1 MKFDAPLINNQ
12 VDLYHKSVSII
23 PSSLP
28 PALPPF
34 WPGYT
39 PSLPLMIKS
48 VAMPLNIAKMKKR
61 TFGKTEDDPAT
72 LLV

>member
-1 MKFDAPLINNQ
+1 MQ
-12 VDLYHKSVSII
+12 VDLYHKSVSIT
-23 PSSLP
+23 PSSLS

-48 VAMPLNIAKMKKR
+48 VAMPLNIAKMKKKR
-61 TFGKTEDDPAT
+61 TFGKTEGDPGT

>member
-1 MKFDAPLINNQ
+1 MQ
-12 VDLYHKSVSII
+12 VDLYHKSVSIT

-48 VAMPLNIAKMKKR
+48 VAMPLNIAKMKKKKR
-61 TFGKTEDDPAT
+61 TFGKTEGDPGT

>member
-1 MKFDAPLINNQ
+1 MQ
-12 VDLYHKSVSII
+12 VDLYHKSVSIT
-23 PSSLP
+23 PSSLS

-48 VAMPLNIAKMKKR
+48 VAMPLNIAKMKKKKD
-61 TFGKTEDDPAT
+61 FW
-72 LLV
+72 

>member
-1 MKFDAPLINNQ
+1 M
-12 VDLYHKSVSII
+12 DLYQKSVSIV

-28 PALPPF
+28 SALPPF
-34 WPGYT
+34 WPGYI

-48 VAMPLNIAKMKKR
+48 VVMPLNIAKMKKR
-61 TFGKTEDDPAT
+61 TFGKTEVNPGT

>member
-1 MKFDAPLINNQ
+1 MQ
-12 VDLYHKSVSII
+12 VDLYHKSVSIT

-48 VAMPLNIAKMKKR
+48 VAMPLNIAKMKKKKKK
-61 TFGKTEDDPAT
+61 G
-72 LLV
+72 LLVKQKVTQELF